1 MYHGYIY
8 WAYRFLSQDD
18 WSVALDDWNAIPT
31 PETRDTTGCRNAK
44 RGSFVDFWWIFP
56 CLCCGGGV
64 SVQVKAKLERVTTYL
79 INSWVMGVASCVR
92 LQVGCWYFF
101 TPPPKKKYIIS
112 QQILLV
118 DAVLSRLFVPFSH
131 QENIR
136 IRASLMNPEDA
147 NRLKAANWHE
157 ETEGFLMTEISWCCR
172 NIGKWNFSD
181 QYRGGEMHDGMFIK
195 PPSAEFL
202 KYMHYIRMITYMYIY
217 IYEWYMIYECTY
229 YIVPAH
235 DRGCVGLFIHLYLF
249 FLTKPF
255 FSGLAGEKRAGEEE
269 GVGGVSWQSQRATG
283 VAGGIWQVAKCF
295 WMAGVSL
302 EYHLQNLVPQ
312 VWPLDEWTMRFTK
325 YVYIYICIIYRVT
338 QPPYPNELL
347 KEGFKIFF
355 V

>member
-1 MYHGYIY
+1 MSHG
-8 WAYRFLSQDD
+8 
-18 WSVALDDWNAIPT
+18 
-31 PETRDTTGCRNAK
+31 GCIMCTFA
-44 RGSFVDFWWIFP
+44 GWLLV
-56 CLCCGGGV
+56 
-64 SVQVKAKLERVTTYL
+64 
-79 INSWVMGVASCVR
+79 
-92 LQVGCWYFF
+92 FF
-101 TPPPKKKYIIS
+101 HPSPPKKYIIS

-181 QYRGGEMHDGMFIK
+181 QYRGGGNAWWDVH
-195 PPSAEFL
+195 
-202 KYMHYIRMITYMYIY
+202 MHYIRMITCMYIY
-217 IYEWYMIYECTY
+217 IYIWMIYDIWM
-229 YIVPAH
+229 YI
-235 DRGCVGLFIHLYLF
+235 LYCPCSWQRVCRTVYPPISF

-302 EYHLQNLVPQ
+302 EYHLQNMVPQ
-312 VWPLDEWTMRFTK
+312 VWPLDEWTIRFAK
-325 YVYIYICIIYRVT
+325 CMYIIYTVT

-347 KEGFKIFF
+347 EEGFKIFF